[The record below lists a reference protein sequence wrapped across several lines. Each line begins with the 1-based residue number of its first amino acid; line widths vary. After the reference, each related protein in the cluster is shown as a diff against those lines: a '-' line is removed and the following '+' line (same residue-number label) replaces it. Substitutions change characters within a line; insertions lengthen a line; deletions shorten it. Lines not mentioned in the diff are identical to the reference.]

1 MFYPIELWGHDY
13 LILIPDFDIASY
25 IKTCIILGHVG
36 KIYTMGNKLIG
47 YGSYLPSRVMT
58 NADFERAMDTTDEW
72 IVSRT
77 GIRERHFAA
86 ENETVADM
94 ATIAARR
101 ALGNANITIDDV
113 DMVIVAT
120 TTPELD
126 FPSVATQVLGNL
138 GATGN
143 IPGFD
148 VRGACT
154 GFIYALHCARGF
166 FTAGMHERVM
176 IIGAEKM
183 SRFVDMND
191 RSTAVLFGD
200 GAGAL
205 IFERSSSSYSGI
217 IDTVV
222 MSDGKMFDMLH
233 GSSDHRI
240 IMNGPE
246 TYKMAVSLMPD
257 AARYIMEHAG
267 ITQNDINWI
276 IPHQAN
282 IRIIQ
287 SCAARLGFPLDKI
300 LVTVDKHA
308 NTSGASGALALA
320 YAFDNNIIQHGQLVL
335 YPAFG
340 SGLTWGASLIRV

>member
-1 MFYPIELWGHDY
+1 
-13 LILIPDFDIASY
+13 
-25 IKTCIILGHVG
+25 
-36 KIYTMGNKLIG
+36 MGNRLIG

-58 NADFERAMDTTDEW
+58 NADFERVMDTTDQW
-72 IVSRT
+72 IVERT
-77 GIRERHFAA
+77 GIRERHFAS
-86 ENETVADM
+86 ENETVTDM
-94 ATIAARR
+94 ATCAARA
-101 ALGNANITIDDV
+101 ALENAGLTIDDI
-113 DMVIVAT
+113 DLLIVAT

-126 FPSVATQVLGNL
+126 FPSVAVQVTGRL
-138 GATGN
+138 GATKN
-143 IPGFD
+143 IPAFD

-154 GFIYALHCARGF
+154 GYIYALHCARGF
-166 FTAGMHERVM
+166 FTAGIHERIM

-183 SRFVDMND
+183 SRFIDMNN

-205 IFERSSSSYSGI
+205 IFARSSSSYSGI

-233 GSSDHRI
+233 GSPDHQI

-267 ITQNDINWI
+267 ITQNDIDWI
-276 IPHQAN
+276 VPHQAN

-287 SCAARLGFPLDKI
+287 SCATRLGFPLDKI
-300 LVTVDKHA
+300 LITVDKHA

-320 YAFDNNIIQHGQLVL
+320 L
-335 YPAFG
+335 
-340 SGLTWGASLIRV
+340 RVHWRWRMRSITI

>member
-1 MFYPIELWGHDY
+1 MQEHKKIKV
-13 LILIPDFDIASY
+13 FD
-25 IKTCIILGHVG
+25 
-36 KIYTMGNKLIG
+36 MGNKLVG
-47 YGSYLPSRVMT
+47 YGSYLPTRVMT
-58 NADFERAMDTTDEW
+58 NADFERLMDTTDQW
-72 IVSRT
+72 IVERT
-77 GIRERHFAA
+77 GIRARHFAD

-94 ATIAARR
+94 ATNAARA
-101 ALGNANITIDDV
+101 ALKKANLTIDDI

-126 FPSVATQVLGNL
+126 FPSVAVQVTGML
-138 GATGN
+138 GATKN
-143 IPGFD
+143 IPAFD
-148 VRGACT
+148 VRCACT

-166 FTAGMHERVM
+166 FTAGIHERIM

-183 SRFVDMND
+183 SRFIDMTD

-205 IFERSSSSYSGI
+205 IFERSTSSYSGI

-222 MSDGKMFDMLH
+222 MADGKKFGMLH
-233 GSSDHRI
+233 GSPDHKI

-246 TYKMAVSLMPD
+246 TYKMAVMLMPD

-267 ITQNDINWI
+267 ITQDDIDWI
-276 IPHQAN
+276 VPHQAN
-282 IRIIQ
+282 IRIVQ
-287 SCAARLGFPLDKI
+287 SCAARLGFPMDKI

-320 YAFDNNIIQHGQLVL
+320 YAFDNNIIKHGQLVL

-340 SGLTWGASLIRV
+340 SGLTWGATLIRV